1 MNLDPEDHGLLD
13 FLFLGSFSR
22 ICAKGYRRSQSELL
36 AGLAVFP
43 PACLAPVLAFSK
55 SGVFFGPI
63 SCIPASLV
71 PTRILASYPR
81 KCPSTPRRTVQNA
94 RTKRPVLA
102 RVYPAR
108 PLPRKTRN
116 QVVLTGSWVRIP
128 PLPPSKNP
136 VTMRV
141 SGFFFFLTASK
152 NRPLFRSSFHDFW
165 KELFLCLFR
174 IFCRRRNPF
183 AAEIHRLWQCHS
195 LHHCLRRGQL

>member
-1 MNLDPEDHGLLD
+1 MAYLIFCFWG
-13 FLFLGSFSR
+13 LFLAFVPKDTGATSLSCWPGWPFFR
-22 ICAKGYRRSQSELL
+22 
-36 AGLAVFP
+36 P
-43 PACLAPVLAFSK
+43 PVLRLFLHFSK

-102 RVYPAR
+102 RIYPAR

-183 AAEIHRLWQCHS
+183 AAEIHRLRQCHS